1 MVDVDGGIEIGGGP
15 QIDTWSRALK
25 LTREVLCVAAFVADD
40 AALGDEVEALAAA
53 QNMVYEGPIL
63 AS

>member
-1 MVDVDGGIEIGGGP
+1 M
-15 QIDTWSRALK
+15 
-25 LTREVLCVAAFVADD
+25 AAFVADD